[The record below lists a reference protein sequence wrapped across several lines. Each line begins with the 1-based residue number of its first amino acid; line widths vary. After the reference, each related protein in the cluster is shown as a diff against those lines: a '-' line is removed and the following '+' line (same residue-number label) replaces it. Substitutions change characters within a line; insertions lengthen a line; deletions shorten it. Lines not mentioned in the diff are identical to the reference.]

1 MKRIISVL
9 TMLVLTCTTCISVM
23 AVPSPRRGAVPV
35 RGTITLSDGSVIA
48 VDDEETMQKYVVL
61 HETDVQPE
69 QISGYSVI
77 TTLEVEFKDGVQ
89 SAIVV
94 LHIPGIKKGDRLIV
108 RMLIN
113 GEWIDLEAEAVDDD
127 MVQVKLTQ
135 AGVIEILRADSSQNN
150 NGGNDNGNGQNN
162 GSGDTKNNGSGG
174 TNSSNGTQGS
184 NSGVNKNTSTTSPKT
199 GESNAFPMA
208 CAVFFGCVLA
218 AAVSASRIRKK

>member
-9 TMLVLTCTTCISVM
+9 TMLILICTTCISVM
-23 AVPSPRRGAVPV
+23 AVPSPRRDAVPV

-69 QISGYSVI
+69 QISGYSVM

-113 GEWIDLEAEAVDDD
+113 GEWVDLEAEAVDDD

-199 GESNAFPMA
+199 GESNVFPMA

>member
-1 MKRIISVL
+1 
-9 TMLVLTCTTCISVM
+9 
-23 AVPSPRRGAVPV
+23 
-35 RGTITLSDGSVIA
+35 
-48 VDDEETMQKYVVL
+48 MQKYVVL

-69 QISGYSVI
+69 QISGYSVMA
-77 TTLEVEFKDGVQ
+77 TMEVEFKDGVQ
-89 SAIVV
+89 SATVV
-94 LHIPGIKKGDRLIV
+94 LHVPGIKKGDKLIV

-113 GEWIDLEAEAVDDD
+113 GEWVDLEAEAIDDD

-162 GSGDTKNNGSGG
+162 GSGDTKNNGANG
-174 TNSSNGTQGS
+174 TNGSNGTQGS

-208 CAVFFGCVLA
+208 CAVFFGCALV